1 MAATQRTRNTPAPP
15 PPVGRNMTVRVIPD
29 MHDDLAVLLTPGG
42 TLADVVRDA
51 LRARADAYRRAWD
64 MGDVPPGTA
73 PVIRV
78 HYSGEIVPARQTP
91 VGGSTA

>member
-1 MAATQRTRNTPAPP
+1 MAATQRTTPP
-15 PPVGRNMTVRVIPD
+15 PIGRNMTVRVIPD

-51 LRARADAYRRAWD
+51 LRNMADAYRRAWD
-64 MGDVPPGTA
+64 MGDVPHGTA

-78 HYSGEIVPARQTP
+78 HYSGEIVPARTAP
-91 VGGSTA
+91 VGGSTT